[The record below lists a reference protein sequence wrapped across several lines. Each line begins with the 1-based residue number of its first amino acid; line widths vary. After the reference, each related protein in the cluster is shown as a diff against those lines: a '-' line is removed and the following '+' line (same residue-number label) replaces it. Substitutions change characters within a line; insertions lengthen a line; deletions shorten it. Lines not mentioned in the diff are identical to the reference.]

1 MLTQRTNVLFSPFE
15 YNELVALT
23 AKSGQTMGELIR
35 QAVRKTY
42 KIKVAATQ
50 KKANSFQVTMRRI
63 RKLTRNVDMSGI
75 DYRDLVIEGRKYE

>member
-15 YNELVALT
+15 YNELIALT

-42 KIKVAATQ
+42 KIEATSD
-50 KKANSFQVTMRRI
+50 NSLQATLQRI
-63 RKLTRNVDMSGI
+63 RKLTKNANLSGL
-75 DYRDLVIEGRKYE
+75 DYRKLVKMDRKYE